1 MFQAKGVS
9 RARELHVDPW
19 KPIFLHLFYF
29 LGVLYKMKT
38 NSPLSRKGGVK
49 KLIKVIILLTTTI
62 IGLSILLMPTIVQ
75 SDTGLLYNGEQIV
88 GKLDF
93 TDVVINDYVKQL
105 KSQGYEEIRWVESPL
120 KDMIK
125 QQPYPLESLEKTII
139 NQHIFS
145 AKYYTIRLHN
155 NDYYFKTAQE
165 KDKFIKEINKYEKVK
180 DTSIQIFKALRSET
194 KADTL
199 NKAIATA
206 KKNYEARLAA
216 AKKQRASNSYIKTNS
231 NIAWDNPIVKYAIQ
245 FKGNPYVSGGT
256 SLTKGADCSGF
267 TQSIYKHFGVS
278 IPRTPAAQARSGKHV
293 SWDQLQPGDLVF
305 YSGNGGKSVT
315 HVALY
320 IGGGQIIHAST
331 PRGGIKLSP
340 VNIMIKMTARRV
352 I

>member
-1 MFQAKGVS
+1 
-9 RARELHVDPW
+9 
-19 KPIFLHLFYF
+19 
-29 LGVLYKMKT
+29 MKT
-38 NSPLSRKGGVK
+38 NSPLSREGGVK
-49 KLIKVIILLTTTI
+49 KLIKVIILLITTI
-62 IGLSILLMPTIVQ
+62 IGLSILLMPCIVH
-75 SDTGLLYNGEQIV
+75 SDEGILYNGEQIV
-88 GKLDF
+88 GKVNF

-105 KSQGYEEIRWVESPL
+105 KNQGYEEIRWVESPL
-120 KDMIK
+120 NDMRK
-125 QQPYPLESLEKTII
+125 QSTYPIESLEQTVI
-139 NQHIFS
+139 NQYIFS
-145 AKYYTIRLHN
+145 AKYYSIRLHN
-155 NDYYFKTAQE
+155 KDYYFKTAQE

-194 KADTL
+194 KADVV

-216 AKKQRASNSYIKTNS
+216 AKKTKQRVSNSYIKTNS

-267 TQSIYKHFGVS
+267 TQSIFKHFGVK
-278 IPRTPAAQARSGKHV
+278 IPRTPAAQARTGKYV